1 MIKLLNVLKGF
12 YPKRRS
18 GCSEKDALIKVFLE
32 DTKIEEKFRLLD
44 HIFTCPSCS
53 SVFNEVREVWAK
65 ENGILNKLERIDL
78 SEENI
83 EILKRFSKQEIKKLK
98 SQAGW
103 KKSVFFKPRSIP
115 VAAAGIIIVI
125 VFSVFLLLKDNREIE
140 IERKVGQLEI
150 QLIDPKGDIHN
161 SFLVFCWTP
170 IKEADSYTLEIF
182 DRELGMFYR
191 TYKIKSESFVL
202 PEEIFEQLKKGMTYF
217 WKVTAVMENNQGIE
231 SKFTKFKI
239 NPE

>member
-1 MIKLLNVLKGF
+1 MINLSNILKGF
-12 YPKRRS
+12 YPRRRS

-44 HIFTCPSCS
+44 HIFTCQSCN
-53 SVFNEVREVWAK
+53 SVFDEAREVWAK
-65 ENGILNKLERIDL
+65 ENAILNELDRMDL
-78 SEENI
+78 SEEDM

-103 KKSVFFKPRSIP
+103 KKRMFFKPRSIP
-115 VAAAGIIIVI
+115 AVAAGIIIVT
-125 VFSVFLLLKDNREIE
+125 VFSLFLLLKDNRKIE
-140 IERKVGQLEI
+140 LERRVGQLEI
-150 QLIDPKGDIHN
+150 QLIEPKGDIHN
-161 SFLVFCWTP
+161 SFMVFNWTP
-170 IKEADSYTLEIF
+170 IKGAESYTLEIF
-182 DRELGMFYR
+182 DRRLGMFYR

-217 WKVTAVMENNQGIE
+217 WKVTAVMENKQGIE